1 MFVRKE
7 AAMSKIELR
16 SKILKKNKSIAEDIR
31 SELNSNG
38 LWCMNLIGSPGSG
51 KTTLLEKTIPLLS
64 KKGRCG
70 VIEGDVK
77 TDYDM
82 KRIAALNIPTVQ
94 IETSGSCHLSSEMI
108 KNVLPDFSLEELDFL
123 VIENVGNLICPVAY
137 DLGEDQRLVVVSITE
152 GDEKP
157 LKYPA
162 AFVSADV
169 LVVTKAD
176 LEPYVDASVKKIV
189 DNAKSINRNIAVFVT
204 SAKTGEGIDSL
215 TNYISE
221 VFSAKVE

>member
-1 MFVRKE
+1 
-7 AAMSKIELR
+7 MSKIELR
-16 SKILKKNKSIAEDIR
+16 SKILKKNESIAEDIR
-31 SELNSNG
+31 SELSSNG

-108 KNVLPDFSLEELDFL
+108 KNVLQGFSLEELDFL

-137 DLGEDQRLVVVSITE
+137 DLGEDQRLVIVSITE

-176 LEPYVDASVKKIV
+176 LEPYVDASVNKIRV
-189 DNAKSINRNIAVFVT
+189 VYGFAYSQGSFIRRISNVVFQY
-204 SAKTGEGIDSL
+204 
-215 TNYISE
+215 YIY
-221 VFSAKVE
+221 FP

>member
-1 MFVRKE
+1 MFVQKE
-7 AAMSKIELR
+7 AAMPKIELK
-16 SKILKKNKSIAEDIR
+16 SKILKKNESIAEDIR
-31 SELNSNG
+31 SELKKNG

-82 KRIAALNIPTVQ
+82 KRIAALNIPAVQ
-94 IETSGSCHLSSEMI
+94 IETSGSCHLSSYMI
-108 KNVLPDFSLEELDFL
+108 KNVLPDFSLDELDFL
-123 VIENVGNLICPVAY
+123 IIENVGNLICPVAY
-137 DLGEDQRLVVVSITE
+137 DLGEDQRLIVVSITE

-176 LEPYVDASVKKIV
+176 LEQYVDASIKKIV
-189 DNAKSINRNIAVFVT
+189 ANAKSINRNIAVFVT

-215 TNYISE
+215 AGYISE
-221 VFSAKVE
+221 AFSAKVE

>member
-1 MFVRKE
+1 MLVRKE
-7 AAMSKIELR
+7 TTMSKIELK
-16 SKILKKNKSIAEDIR
+16 SKILKKNESIAEDIR
-31 SELNSNG
+31 SKLNSNG

-108 KNVLPDFSLEELDFL
+108 KNVLPDFSLEKLDFL

-137 DLGEDQRLVVVSITE
+137 DLGEDQRLIVVSITE

-176 LEPYVDASVKKIV
+176 LEPYVDASVKKMV
-189 DNAKSINRNIAVFVT
+189 DNAKSINRNITVFVT

-215 TNYISE
+215 TAYISKA
-221 VFSAKVE
+221 FSAKVE